1 MNENCVFCHIIQHQ
15 PPAEI
20 MFQDDRITAFRDQ
33 HPAAPVHI
41 LLVPNQHF
49 RSLNDVTAREAS
61 LLSHILLTARQIA
74 IDQHI
79 DQSGYRLVTNI
90 NADGGQSVFHLHFHL
105 IGGQPLG
112 RPTR

>member
-1 MNENCVFCHIIQHQ
+1 MNENCIFCQIIQHQ
-15 PPAEI
+15 AHAEI
-20 MFQDDRITAFRDQ
+20 VYQDERITAFRDQ
-33 HPAAPVHI
+33 HPTAPVHI

-49 RSLNDVTAREAS
+49 DSLNHVSGNEAA

-74 IDQHI
+74 ADQNI

-90 NADGGQSVFHLHFHL
+90 NADGGQSVYHLHFHL
-105 IGGQPLG
+105 MGGRPLG